1 MKWYLKVVR
10 DNYSNFNGRA
20 RREEFW
26 MFTLINTLIV
36 LVLSILSAVLTGMF
50 DNALLFVPI
59 VLYVL
64 GTLVPTL
71 AVNVRRLHDIDKSG
85 WYFLMSFIPYVGSI
99 IMLVYNVK
107 EGTRGTNQYGVDP
120 KNPNQDDINNIGKPT
135 IEA

>member
-64 GTLVPTL
+64 VTLVPAL
-71 AVNVRRLHDIDKSG
+71 AVNVRRLHDIDKVAG
-85 WYFLMSFIPYVGSI
+85 IF
-99 IMLVYNVK
+99 
-107 EGTRGTNQYGVDP
+107 
-120 KNPNQDDINNIGKPT
+120 
-135 IEA
+135 